1 MIAVVCESLIE
12 RREDELEEQAAQKRD
27 EEATKHIEA
36 SSVPV
41 EDMIRHMSSQNNLL
55 GSQEEM
61 QEAILEVKDEMLRT
75 QSKMQTSL
83 DDIRKELLDTQKE
96 MKQTLDAILR
106 QLSRR

>member
-1 MIAVVCESLIE
+1 MVAVVCESLIE
-12 RREDELEEQAAQKRD
+12 RREDELEEQAAQERD
-27 EEATKHIEA
+27 KAATKHVES

-41 EDMIRHMSSQNNLL
+41 EDMFRHMSAQNDLL

-61 QEAILEVKDEMLRT
+61 QKAILEVKGELLRT
-75 QSKMQTSL
+75 QSKMQNSL

-96 MKQTLDAILR
+96 MKQTLYAILQ